1 MVYAPN
7 ARHGTEVFRVTQ
19 AISSMIYHINTGDAL
34 PALSCKIVSFEEG
47 ARIHPVVKI
56 GDAKLNELRLFTS
69 SSPDGDFRKSRFEF
83 EIIDENQLIELS
95 FGLPTAYYVEGVFTF
110 GGK

>member
-95 FGLPTAYYVEGVFTF
+95 FGLPTAYYIEGVFTF

>member
-1 MVYAPN
+1 M
-7 ARHGTEVFRVTQ
+7 TQ

-56 GDAKLNELRLFTS
+56 GDAKLNELRLFTYLLQTETLE
-69 SSPDGDFRKSRFEF
+69 SPGSNLK
-83 EIIDENQLIELS
+83 
-95 FGLPTAYYVEGVFTF
+95 
-110 GGK
+110 